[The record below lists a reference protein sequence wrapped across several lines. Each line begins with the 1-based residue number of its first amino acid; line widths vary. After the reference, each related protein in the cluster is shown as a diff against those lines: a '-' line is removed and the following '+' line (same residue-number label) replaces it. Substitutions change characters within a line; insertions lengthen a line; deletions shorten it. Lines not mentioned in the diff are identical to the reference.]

1 MYCIL
6 ADVHA
11 GISEQLY
18 ASTGRGVVIVRD
30 EELRDIVIELGASI
44 EHQAFDLKEYQHINN
59 GQTYY
64 HFEPPTESSNTS
76 DRAVKSLIALEQ
88 TIRSA
93 IAPRFPESV
102 LEYGFTRYPVSS
114 QGAAFHV
121 DFSYNVNCVITF
133 FFGDT
138 SIWVADTKEGD
149 NKTEYSIN
157 AGDIVVMRS
166 PRNFQKE
173 EIALRPIHAIGAV
186 STVLYAF
193 ETREVVP
200 ERKNALKS

>member
-1 MYCIL
+1 MYCTL
-6 ADVHA
+6 ADIHA

-18 ASTGRGVVIVRD
+18 APTNRGLVIIRD
-30 EELRDIVIELGASI
+30 GELRDIVVELGASI
-44 EHQAFDLKEYQHINN
+44 EHQTFDLKEYQHINN
-59 GQTYY
+59 GQMYY
-64 HFEPPTESSNTS
+64 HFEPLIEFSSAS
-76 DRAVKSLIALEQ
+76 DRAVKSLVALEH

-93 IAPRFPESV
+93 IAAKFPESV
-102 LEYGFTRYPVSS
+102 FEYGFTRYPVSA
-114 QGAAFHV
+114 QGAAFHM

-138 SIWVADTKEGD
+138 SIWIADTKEED

-157 AGDIVVMRS
+157 AGDIVIMRS

-186 STVLYAF
+186 STAFYAF
-193 ETREVVP
+193 ETREVMM